1 MRRGAVSKRRIRA
14 GLGAL
19 ALVPLLVAALAATA
33 AAALPSVTTGPAT
46 GVGTT
51 SATLTGKVNPNNL
64 ATTYFF
70 QYGRTRTYGTQ
81 TPTQGPTA
89 AVKQTINVSAAVAG
103 LAPGATYHYRLVA
116 VNTSGTRRGGDHTF
130 TTAASVS
137 LRMRPNSI
145 VFGRAV
151 LLFGQVFSG
160 APGGVNVTLQ
170 ENPFPFAGF
179 TVVATTR
186 TDPLGRYSFSRA
198 PGVNTRYMVVAATRP
213 HPTQSASHT
222 VFVQIKLTL
231 GVSSTRPG
239 RGQRVA
245 FSGTATPS
253 QRGRLVVIERLVG
266 RTWRI
271 IGHARLSASSRYRAL
286 VRIFNTGLYRA
297 HVGHDASHAPG
308 TSVARR
314 LVVH

>member
-1 MRRGAVSKRRIRA
+1 MRRGAASQRRFRA

-19 ALVPLLVAALAATA
+19 ALVPLLVAALAAPA
-33 AAALPSVTTGPAT
+33 AAALPAVTTSPAT
-46 GVGTT
+46 GVGAT

-70 QYGRTRTYGTQ
+70 QYGRTRTYGSQ

-89 AVKQTINVSAAVAG
+89 AVKQNINVSAAVAG
-103 LAPGATYHYRLVA
+103 LAPGTTYHYRLVA
-116 VNTSGTRRGGDHTF
+116 VNSSGTRRGGDRTF
-130 TTAASVS
+130 TTTASVS
-137 LRMRPNSI
+137 LRLRPNPI
-145 VFGRAV
+145 VFGGAV

-160 APGGVNVTLQ
+160 APGGITVTLQ

-198 PGVNTRYMVVAATRP
+198 PGVNTRYVVVASTRP
-213 HPTQSASHT
+213 HSTQSAPHL

-231 GVSSTRPG
+231 GVSSTRPR
-239 RGQRVA
+239 RGQGVT

-253 QRGRLVVIERLVG
+253 QNGRLVVIERLVG
-266 RTWRI
+266 RSWRI
-271 IGHARLSASSRYRAL
+271 VGHARVRGTRYRTL
-286 VRIFNTGLYRA
+286 VHIFATGLYRT